1 MNTQKELLDSA
12 KNLADLGEDYGIIVG
27 DLGPEEKLWLK
38 NYVLNLP
45 EELARKTI
53 YGRNVWNNR
62 VDVPRGR
69 GRPKKY

>member
-12 KNLADLGEDYGIIVG
+12 KKLADLGQDYGVIVG

-45 EELARKTI
+45 EDLARKTI

-62 VDVPRGR
+62 VDVLRVR
-69 GRPKKY
+69 GRPRK